1 MTSISTGD
9 LSRSL
14 LLRRQTNDLKTALV
28 RQSQEMTTGRLADP
42 KRSLRGDV
50 TALAALERS
59 QATLRAY
66 ASAASECATFAEGQQ
81 SVLQRLSEEAQTTT
95 VQLLSLGPGTEQP
108 PELITAVAVAGRG
121 AFETAVQALN
131 TQLADRS
138 LFAGAGT
145 DGPALAPAEDI
156 LAALQAD
163 VAGITSPAA
172 LEAAVVDWFGPGGGF
187 ETVGLLAHATSAG
200 PVSVSPDDRVALTV
214 TAAREELRPLL
225 SGLALTALVADG
237 PAGATTDQRIDT
249 LKRAG
254 DRLFTGQPA
263 LVGLAGELG
272 GTQARIARA
281 QTRVESEI
289 AALDVA
295 RTDLIGVD
303 PFEAA
308 TKLEDTRGRIEAL
321 FTVTARLQRLTL
333 TEFLR

>member
-28 RQSQEMTTGRLADP
+28 RQSQEMTSGRMADP
-42 KRSLRGDV
+42 LRSLRGDV

-59 QATLRAY
+59 QATLRSF
-66 ASAASECATFAEGQQ
+66 ASAAGESATFAEGQQ
-81 SVLQRLSEEAQTTT
+81 NVLQRLAQEAETVS

-108 PELITAVAVAGRG
+108 KDLVTAVSSAGRA
-121 AFETAVQALN
+121 AFDTVIQALN

-138 LFAGAGT
+138 LFGGAAT
-145 DGPALAPAEDI
+145 DRPALAPAEEI
-156 LAALQAD
+156 IAALKAD
-163 VAGITSPAA
+163 VAGITDPIA
-172 LEAAVVDWFGPGGGF
+172 LESAVADWFGPGGGF
-187 ETVGLLAHATSAG
+187 ETAALRGDATPAG
-200 PVSVSPDDRVALTV
+200 PVSVSPDDRVALEI
-214 TAAREELRPLL
+214 TAARPELRPLL
-225 SGLALTALVADG
+225 SGLALTALVAEG
-237 PAGATTDQRIDT
+237 PEGASTAQRVQT

-254 DRLFTGQPA
+254 DRIFAAQPPLIA
-263 LVGLAGELG
+263 LAGELG
-272 GTQARIARA
+272 GVQARIARA

-295 RTDLIGVD
+295 RKDLIGVD
-303 PFEAA
+303 PFDAA
-308 TKLEDTRGRIEAL
+308 TRLEDTRGRIEAL